1 MTFLFSVL
9 TSLAMLQTASSGARH
24 DSCSELLPKNVHS
37 AIARSYPGY
46 RLVRESDYDA
56 ETIASERQYHDGSP
70 CLGLASTDVNGDGRH
85 DVVFLLASKTGK
97 TLVVAALTTGNR
109 HWKLSTLDRFSGTPR
124 GYFVNTLDAGR
135 YVDMYDVDD
144 ASDEWRPEPG
154 RIRRYMSRRAGFCAG
169 SIEASEIAYF
179 YTGTRWVHLW
189 LSD

>member
-1 MTFLFSVL
+1 MTFVFPVL

-24 DSCSELLPKNVHS
+24 DPCSELLPKNVHS
-37 AIARSYPGY
+37 AITRSYPGY

-70 CLGLASTDVNGDGRH
+70 CLGVASADVNGDGRK
-85 DVVFLLASKTGK
+85 DVAFLLASKRGK

-109 HWKLSTLDRFSGTPR
+109 DWKFWTLDRFSGTPR

-135 YVDMYDVDD
+135 YVDMYDE
-144 ASDEWRPEPG
+144 SGPEP
-154 RIRRYMSRRAGFCAG
+154 RRLQRYTSRRSGFCAG

-179 YTGTRWVHLW
+179 YTGRRWVHLW
-189 LSD
+189 LTD